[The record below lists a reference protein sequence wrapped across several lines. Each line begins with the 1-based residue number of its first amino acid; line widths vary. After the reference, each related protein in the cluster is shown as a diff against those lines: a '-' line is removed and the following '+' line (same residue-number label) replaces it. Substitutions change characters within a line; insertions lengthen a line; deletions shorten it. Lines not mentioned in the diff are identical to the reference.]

1 MYREAEN
8 ASRSRSA
15 KVVGHQSGT
24 NDTVIKQRF
33 GRRAIVQ
40 WGHLTMLLWPTGE
53 GLIQMGVGSSLPQ
66 LGRVIAGQMEGP
78 SH

>member
-15 KVVGHQSGT
+15 KVVGHQPGT

-40 WGHLTMLLWPTGE
+40 WGQLTMLLWPTGE
-53 GLIQMGVGSSLPQ
+53 GLIQMGAGSSLPQ